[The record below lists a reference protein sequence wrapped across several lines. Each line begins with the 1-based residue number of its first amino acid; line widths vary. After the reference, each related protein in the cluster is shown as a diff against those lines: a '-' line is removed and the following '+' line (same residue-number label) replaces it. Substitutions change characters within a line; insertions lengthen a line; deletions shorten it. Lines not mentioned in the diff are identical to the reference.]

1 MTNLKVPALNK
12 KVLLV
17 SAAAAIFIVSLAV
30 GLFVYLKNRKPPD
43 KIGPEIQVTSP
54 TSEDW
59 HASSQDSISLEGF
72 VVDPAGVKSLSW
84 GSSNGK
90 TGTVS
95 VEGDAW
101 KSETVSLAKGDNK

>member
-1 MTNLKVPALNK
+1 MPNLKVPALNK

-54 TSEDW
+54 TSEEW
-59 HASSQDSISLEGF
+59 SSSSQDTVTLEGF
-72 VVDPAGVKSLSW
+72 VVDPSGVKSLAW
-84 GSSNGK
+84 EASNGK
-90 TGTVS
+90 TGTVGL
-95 VEGDAW
+95 EG
-101 KSETVSLAKGDNK
+101 G